1 MNLIHSKIIEVGE
14 EHLDQFNH
22 VNNVQY
28 VHWVE
33 QIAKE
38 HWEIVKNK
46 TSYPNDFWVMADH
59 HIQYKKQ
66 VYRGDILKV
75 VTYPENPEGIRQ
87 PRKVEFYRGDEL
99 VVDSWTLWVLIDSES
114 HKIKRIAENWLESF
128 KDD

>member
-14 EHLDQFNH
+14 EHLDEFNH

-33 QIAKE
+33 EIAKE
-38 HWEIVKNK
+38 HWELVKNK

-66 VYRGDILKV
+66 VYKGDMLKV

-87 PRKVEFYRGDEL
+87 PRKVEFYRGKEL
-99 VVDSWTLWVLIDSES
+99 VVNSRTLWVLIDSES
-114 HKIKRIAENWLESF
+114 NKIKRIAENWFESL
-128 KDD
+128 KED

>member
-99 VVDSWTLWVLIDSES
+99 VVDSRTLWVLIDSES